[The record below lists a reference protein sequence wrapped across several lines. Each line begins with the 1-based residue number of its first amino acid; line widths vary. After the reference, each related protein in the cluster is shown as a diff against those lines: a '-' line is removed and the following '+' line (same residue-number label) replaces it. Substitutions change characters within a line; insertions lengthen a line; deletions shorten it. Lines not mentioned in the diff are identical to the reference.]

1 MQIDSNLSSEVV
13 PSRPQVIEDVK
24 STVAEH
30 MGIAPGT
37 IRESSNLETDIGCD
51 SLDLVE
57 IMMEVEE
64 HFDIDVPD
72 EISDEVDTIGD
83 VADGVLG
90 LLGRSVPDQ

>member
-1 MQIDSNLSSEVV
+1 MQMDSRLSSGVI
-13 PSRPQVIEDVK
+13 PARPQVIEDVK
-24 STVAEH
+24 SIVAEH
-30 MGIAPGT
+30 MCIAPET
-37 IRESSNLETDIGCD
+37 IRESSNLEIDIGCD

-90 LLGRSVPDQ
+90 LLGENAEDQ

>member
-1 MQIDSNLSSEVV
+1 MSSRVI

-24 STVAEH
+24 RIVAEH
-30 MGIAPGT
+30 MGIPADT

-64 HFDIDVPD
+64 HFDIEVPD
-72 EISDEVDTIGD
+72 EIGNEVDTIGD

-90 LLGRSVPDQ
+90 LLGG